1 MHDMDLSNK
10 RILVIG
16 GAGGG
21 NGGAASRALAAAGA
35 RVAVADLDLD
45 AAERTAASI
54 DAAGGSALGLRLDVR
69 SKENLDAV
77 FDETI
82 QRLGGLDGL
91 ITVVGGFTLFAPW
104 KRAHETTE
112 DEWERIYDVNF
123 RYVVRLARRAL
134 GQFVTQG
141 SAGAI
146 VSIGSI
152 AGRVSS
158 PYSAAYGAAKAGL
171 ANYAASI
178 AAEYG
183 RDNIRMNVVAC
194 GVIVNETSRTVFS
207 GPDNPLADKIP
218 MGRPGEPEEVASL
231 VTFLCSDSA
240 SYITGQTIDI
250 DGGLRTRFP
259 VPTPDTPAYVAS

>member
-1 MHDMDLSNK
+1 MDLSNK

-35 RVAVADLDLD
+35 QVAVADLDLS
-45 AAERTAASI
+45 AAQFVAASI
-54 DAAGGSALGLRLDVR
+54 VESGGSAFGLHVDVR
-69 SKENLDAV
+69 SKENLEAV
-77 FDETI
+77 FDKTVE
-82 QRLGGLDGL
+82 RLDGLDGL
-91 ITVVGGFTLFAPW
+91 VTVVGGFTLFAPW

-112 DEWERIYDVNF
+112 DEWERIYDVNL

-134 GQFVTQG
+134 AQFVLQD
-141 SAGAI
+141 SAGVI

-152 AGRVSS
+152 AGRISS
-158 PYSAAYGAAKAGL
+158 PYAAAYGAAKAGL
-171 ANYAASI
+171 ANFAGSI

-194 GVIVNETSRTVFS
+194 GVIVNETSRTVFN
-207 GPDNPLADKIP
+207 GPANPLADKIP

-231 VTFLCSDSA
+231 VTYLCSDAA

-259 VPTPDTPAYVAS
+259 VPTPETPAYVAS